1 MADQLPDEGTRA
13 VVHDTAWK
21 QRLKDS
27 ASDAFNNASWIIGGI
42 TLFGSYIL
50 ILFIV
55 VMSLTAYQ
63 VQTRIHALNQQD
75 KNLNIWSITSKA
87 AETFDSEKQ
96 EIYQGILKSLRG
108 KLINKAS
115 EVKFAQT
122 KVNGIKTELVGV
134 LKTLDPA
141 IIVADEIKID
151 VLLSESAR
159 GLSDQKGGK
168 KVDELRNTLFGF
180 VARLEQ
186 HRNDFEIVKGELKN
200 RQDEKVSERTKN
212 LLGEL
217 SYFYYSKAGWVKTVL
232 SAMFGDTQTNY
243 LFITMPSEA
252 LILMVVIAMGALG
265 SLISV
270 TLAFFDSTRK
280 EKANFFLFRP
290 LLGAIVAIGVYVIT
304 KAGVTVASSIPAQ
317 ADGVVRLNAFFISF
331 VSLVAGLMSE
341 AAIESIKTAGNG
353 FFGGNVSDTKSRF
366 AIAASITAAMKKLNK
381 KKAKLYQRIDQPDS
395 VVDEWLN
402 EEKPVP
408 HDAQIIIASWL
419 KQPVRNLFTEIEP
432 VKKKIVPTPGKPS
445 PVVEVGP

>member
-1 MADQLPDEGTRA
+1 MADQSPEQITSA
-13 VVHDTAWK
+13 VVPDVGWKHQLRDTAM
-21 QRLKDS
+21 RILS
-27 ASDAFNNASWIIGGI
+27 NASWIVGGVI
-42 TLFGSYIL
+42 LFGSYIL

-63 VQTRIHALNQQD
+63 VQTRIHALNLQD

-87 AETFDSEKQ
+87 AEIFDSEKQ
-96 EIYQGILKSLRG
+96 QIHQDKLKSLRG
-108 KLINKAS
+108 RLINKAS
-115 EVKFAQT
+115 EIKFAQT
-122 KVNGIKTELVGV
+122 KVNGIKTELIGV
-134 LKTLDPA
+134 LKSLDTA
-141 IIVADEIKID
+141 INVADGIKID
-151 VLLSESAR
+151 ALLSESAR
-159 GLSDQKGGK
+159 GLSDQKGGE
-168 KVDELRNTLFGF
+168 KVDELRNTLFGLM
-180 VARLEQ
+180 ARLEK
-186 HRNDFEIVKGELKN
+186 HNNDFTIVEAEIKD
-200 RQDEKVSERTKN
+200 RQGEKVSERTKN

-217 SYFYYSKAGWVKTVL
+217 SYFYYSKAGRVRTVL

-270 TLAFFDSTRK
+270 TLAFFDDTRK

-341 AAIESIKTAGNG
+341 AAIESIKSAGNG
-353 FFGGNVSDTKSRF
+353 FFRGNVNDSKPRY
-366 AIAASITAAMKKLNK
+366 AIAASITTAMKKLNK
-381 KKAKLYQRIDQPDS
+381 KKAKLYQRIDQPNS

-402 EEKPVP
+402 ETKLVP

-419 KQPVRNLFTEIEP
+419 KQPVRNLFTELKP
-432 VKKKIVPTPGKPS
+432 VTKNVAQKPNKPA
-445 PVVEVGP
+445 PVVEIGP